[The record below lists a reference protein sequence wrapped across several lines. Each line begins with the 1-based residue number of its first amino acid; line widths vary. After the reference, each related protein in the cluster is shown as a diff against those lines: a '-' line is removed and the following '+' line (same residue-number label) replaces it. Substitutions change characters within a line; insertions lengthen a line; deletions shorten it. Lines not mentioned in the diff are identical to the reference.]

1 MMSVINDY
9 KCPVHGYFEGREAVC
24 PAGCTD
30 VSVVF
35 LKPIGVKSDSTKHN
49 DRTLNQLALDFK
61 MGDIKSTREGE
72 AQPPRYATPNNPF
85 APRWGSPGDIGGYN
99 LNSINGE
106 AVSGMQAVK
115 QSGANLSGPKIGS
128 YIADHENLKIQK

>member
-72 AQPPRYATPNNPF
+72 AQPPRHAKPNNPF

>member
-1 MMSVINDY
+1 MMSVLNDY
-9 KCPVHGYFEGREAVC
+9 KCPVHGYFEAYEAVC

-61 MGDIKSTREGE
+61 MGDIKS
-72 AQPPRYATPNNPF
+72 
-85 APRWGSPGDIGGYN
+85 SDIGGYN

-115 QSGANLSGPKIGS
+115 QSGANLAGPKVGS

>member
-1 MMSVINDY
+1 MAVLKDY
-9 KCPVHGYFEGREAVC
+9 KCPVHVFFASAQTVC
-24 PAGCTD
+24 SAGCSD

-35 LKPIGVKSDSTKHN
+35 LKPISVKSDKTKHN
-49 DRTLNQLALDFK
+49 DSTLKSLAKDFK

-85 APRWGSPGDIGGYN
+85 APRWGSPAEVGNYN
-99 LNSINGE
+99 LKPVNGE

-115 QSGANLSGPKIGS
+115 GSGQSLTGPKVGS
-128 YIADHENLKIQK
+128 YMADHEGLKIKP